1 MICEV
6 IYAIIIAMRVTV
18 DTNIIFQALYSSSG
32 ASHQILKMI
41 RNGDITLAISI
52 PVYKEY
58 QDVMKRKRTLDF
70 IQKTEKE
77 VDTVLEFIAL
87 VAEPYAMNYLWRPNL
102 RDEKDNIFAELAFN
116 SGSKYLIT
124 KNIKDFTIGN
134 ELSLDSFEVITPG
147 DFLYKWRNEY
157 EKK

>member
-1 MICEV
+1 
-6 IYAIIIAMRVTV
+6 MRVTV

-70 IQKTEKE
+70 IQKTEE
-77 VDTVLEFIAL
+77 DVDVVLEFIAL
-87 VAEPYAMNYLWRPNL
+87 VAEPFVMNYLWRPNL

-124 KNIKDFTIGN
+124 KNIRDFTIDN
-134 ELSLDSFEVITPG
+134 ELNLDSFEAITPS
-147 DFLYKWRNEY
+147 DFLNKWRKEN